1 MNTNKINKIKKEFIQ
16 NYFTSKTI
24 YDGDS
29 RIEPNKLVD
38 AIYVAKEEKSNSYMQ
53 MLYKR
58 YNHNFKYSYNDY
70 ASAYMFTLNEL
81 VMQYKPK
88 NKNFDWNELNTEG
101 SEEAKQL
108 HAYLTKANQTGMSA
122 IEWYIVEVLQFN
134 NWEKQE
140 QNKVLKLDMMS
151 FEQLTNNNDD
161 EQRQLLEATITQ
173 LNPTVSGYKA
183 PHFKEWF
190 LDYIEE
196 QKSIKRGADLTKK
209 LTEYYDNAKFSY
221 AGELIA
227 DDLKA
232 LGVSLSK
239 ANEYVAEGVNFHI
252 EQINKNL
259 KEQKKKQLPLIKAY
273 SNKSSDNYNKQIK
286 EIAENAYK
294 IKHNGL
300 RTFTFAQIEAIK
312 ERAILQEA
320 QEIVENERYGQSYI
334 NKQLSNWILENH
346 ELNTVEEAVYEQVSD
361 TARYDFID
369 SYFANKQMKKSTLY
383 EIYYFISLR
392 LDELDHV
399 ITPTKEIKED
409 TKEEVTNEGFTI
421 LNVSPNG
428 TRARIKI

>member
-1 MNTNKINKIKKEFIQ
+1 MKINQIKKQFIQ

-24 YDGDS
+24 YNGDN

-38 AIYVAKEEKSNSYMQ
+38 VIYVAKEKKSNSYMQ

-58 YNHNFKYSYNDY
+58 YNRNFKYNYNDY
-70 ASAYMFTLNEL
+70 ASAYMFALNEL
-81 VMQYKPK
+81 VIKYIPK
-88 NKNFDWNELNTEG
+88 NKNYDWNKLNTEG
-101 SEEAKQL
+101 SEEARQL
-108 HAYLTKANQTGMSA
+108 HAYLTKTNQTGMSA
-122 IEWYIVEVLQFN
+122 IEWYIVEILQFN
-134 NWEKQE
+134 HWEKQE

-151 FEQLTNNNDD
+151 FDQLTNNNDD

-173 LNPTVSGYKA
+173 LNPTVSGYTA
-183 PHFKEWF
+183 PYFKEWF
-190 LDYIEE
+190 LNYLGE

-209 LTEYYDNAKFSY
+209 LTEYFDNARYTY

-227 DDLKA
+227 DEMKA

-239 ANEYVAEGVNFHI
+239 ANEYVAESVNFHI
-252 EQINKNL
+252 QEMNKKL
-259 KEQKKKQLPLIKAY
+259 KKQKKKQLPLVKAY

-312 ERAILQEA
+312 ERAKLQEA

-334 NKQLSNWILENH
+334 NKQLSNWILKNH
-346 ELNTVEEAVYEQVSD
+346 ELNTIEKAVYEQVSD
-361 TARYDFID
+361 KARYDFID
-369 SYFANKQMKKSTLY
+369 SYFENKQMEKSTLY

-399 ITPTKEIKED
+399 IVPTKEIKEE
-409 TKEEVTNEGFTI
+409 TKEEVANEGFTI

-428 TRARIKI
+428 TRAEIKIEL